1 MRAIAEANE
10 ASAQA
15 MIKEERDV
23 ADNLEKIEKQNAIN
37 ESINKRVRQEE
48 YDVTEAANKRM
59 SELNAKRATEAD
71 KAAIEIQKA

>member
-37 ESINKRVRQEE
+37 ESINKRVRREE
-48 YDVTEAANKRM
+48 
-59 SELNAKRATEAD
+59 
-71 KAAIEIQKA
+71 